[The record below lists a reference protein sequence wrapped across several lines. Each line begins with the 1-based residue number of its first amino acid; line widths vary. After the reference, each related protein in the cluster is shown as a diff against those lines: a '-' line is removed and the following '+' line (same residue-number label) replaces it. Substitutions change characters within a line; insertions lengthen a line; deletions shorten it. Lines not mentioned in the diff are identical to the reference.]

1 MVAKLNIVVVED
13 NHDLRELTCQVL
25 MQDGHSVKGLSCAEE
40 MEDLAGGEPADI
52 FLLDLNLPGE
62 DGISLSRRI
71 RKAQPLVGI
80 IIISARTDL
89 NDKLIGYESGA
100 DWYITKPV
108 VFAELTATIG
118 SFARRRHAA
127 KQDKADVM
135 RGLTLN
141 KLDLQGPLGEVKLTA
156 TEAMLLTAFARA
168 PAGKLETWQIAEM
181 LGVEADETMKNSI
194 AVRIA
199 RLRKKLIDLGAEGV
213 VLESIRNI
221 GYQLLIYV
229 EVV

>member
-1 MVAKLNIVVVED
+1 MVAKLSIMVVED
-13 NHDLRELTCQVL
+13 NHELRELMCQVL
-25 MQDGHSVKGLSCAEE
+25 TEDGHRVKGLACAEE
-40 MEDLAGGEPADI
+40 LEDLAGGEPADI

-62 DGISLSRRI
+62 DGISLSHRI

-108 VFAELTATIG
+108 VFAELKAAIR

-127 KQDKADVM
+127 QQNMTDVAH
-135 RGLTLN
+135 GLVLN
-141 KLDLQGPLGEVKLTA
+141 KLDLSGPLGEVKLTS

-168 PAGKLETWQIAEM
+168 PNGKLETWQIAEM
-181 LGVEADETMKNSI
+181 LGVQADETMKNSI

-199 RLRKKLIDLGAEGV
+199 RLRKKLIDLGAAGGV
-213 VLESIRNI
+213 FESIRNI
-221 GYQLLIYV
+221 GYQMLVYV
-229 EVV
+229 EIL

>member
-89 NDKLIGYESGA
+89 DDKLIGYESGA

-108 VFAELTATIG
+108 AFAELTATIA

-127 KQDKADVM
+127 KQEKADVM
-135 RGLTLN
+135 RGLTLD
-141 KLDLQGPLGEVKLTA
+141 KLDLQGPLGDAKLTA

-181 LGVEADETMKNSI
+181 LDVDADETMKNSI

-213 VLESIRNI
+213 VIESIRNI

>member
-13 NHDLRELTCQVL
+13 NDDLRELTCQVL
-25 MQDGHSVKGLSCAEE
+25 AQGGHRVTGLTCAEE
-40 MEDLAGGEPADI
+40 LEDLAGGEPADI

-62 DGISLSRRI
+62 DGISLSQRI

-89 NDKLIGYESGA
+89 DDKLIGYESGA

-108 VFAELTATIG
+108 VFAELTAAIR

-127 KQDKADVM
+127 KQDQVDLV

-141 KLDLQGPLGEVKLTA
+141 KLDLSGPLGEVKLTA
-156 TEAMLLTAFARA
+156 TEGLLLTAFARA
-168 PAGKLETWQIAEM
+168 PASKLETWQIAEM
-181 LGVEADETMKNSI
+181 LDVNADETLKNSI
-194 AVRIA
+194 AVRMT
-199 RLRKKLIDLGAEGV
+199 RLRKKLMDLGAEGV
-213 VLESIRNI
+213 VIESIRNV
-221 GYQLLIYV
+221 GYQLLVHVQVI
-229 EVV
+229 